1 MRFLTTPLFLMC
13 LLPLSAKEAEGGKE
27 PIRQIAFASCFKE
40 TMPAPALEAVV
51 DLKPDVFIWMGD
63 NIYGDTE
70 DMVVM
75 AEKFQVVREN
85 PAYARLR
92 SISKVIGTWDDHDY
106 GENDAGAEYPMRRE
120 SQQVF
125 LDFLDEP
132 EGSVRRKREG
142 VYDVEDFGVPGKMV
156 RVILL
161 DTRYHRDAI
170 GSDGTMLGEAQWTW
184 LEKMLRESTAQVN
197 VLVSSIQVLPED
209 HRFEKWE
216 NFPKERER
224 LFALLAEKEVPPVII
239 LSGDRHLSEIS
250 LMEERCGYPLYEVT
264 SSSLNLPLGGSGD
277 ELNQWRIGEN
287 FRPANFG
294 TLSIDWSKEVPIVT
308 ACIRDLH
315 GVPQRAFTIE
325 LKK

>member
-1 MRFLTTPLFLMC
+1 MFLMC
-13 LLPLSAKEAEGGKE
+13 LLPLSAKETEAEKG
-27 PIRQIAFASCFKE
+27 PVRQIAFASCYKQ
-40 TMPAPALEAVV
+40 TMAAPAMEAVAA
-51 DLKPDVFIWMGD
+51 LKPDVFIWMGD

-70 DMVVM
+70 DMAVM

-106 GENDAGAEYPMRRE
+106 GDNDAGAEYPMKRE

-142 VYDVEDFGVPGKMV
+142 VYDVEDFGIPGKMV

-161 DTRYHRDAI
+161 DTRYHRDPI
-170 GSDGTMLGEAQWTW
+170 GSNGTILGEAQWSW

-224 LFALLAEKEVPPVII
+224 LFSLLAEKEVPPVIL
-239 LSGDRHLSEIS
+239 LSGDRHLSEVS
-250 LMEERCGYPLYEVT
+250 MMEERCGYPLYEVT
-264 SSSLNLPLGGSGD
+264 SSSLNLALGGTKD
-277 ELNQWRIGEN
+277 EPNKWRVGKN
-287 FRPANFG
+287 FRPVNFG

-308 ACIRDLH
+308 ACIRDVD

-325 LKK
+325 LTK